1 MTENNAAQPGLTD
14 DEILDAIKAGVRAAR
29 DEGLACAGPD
39 NYVQAGALA
48 LLSKLRAEGVQAGEL
63 PAYINDDSQ
72 PLQYRLGWNNCL
84 SDCRAALASAPLAD
98 TLPLEKALYELVD
111 KIAPGLDTG
120 DLVQDARRSSTL
132 LDAIMASAPVTGEA
146 VSYQVRRTDGSP
158 LACWE
163 TCTKDL
169 YDETLATGRYNG
181 LEGAPP
187 CEVRALGVIDAAP
200 QASKA
205 VRLDAPAQV
214 GGVRFGKGIHWST
227 VIAAAQRHHAF
238 MNTPEKEAERIA
250 RAKEFVESIQADKDG
265 GDCAKGAGDGDLM
278 RFALEAIEAEMDPK
292 WECNSYHP
300 KLRMAAE
307 RLRAALSPT
316 PSVVKQSLTATQ
328 TGEKGESDA

>member
-1 MTENNAAQPGLTD
+1 MTENNAAQPSIDLVIQMLGP
-14 DEILDAIKAGVRAAR
+14 
-29 DEGLACAGPD
+29 LACL
-39 NYVQAGALA
+39 VQPPGSGSSQGFTIPCATVRMTLEPVIEM
-48 LLSKLRAEGVQAGEL
+48 LSKLRAEGVQAGEL

-200 QASKA
+200 QASEA
-205 VRLDAPAQV
+205 VRNAIETCAKICDGRSASLGWKNPTASNEAHKC
-214 GGVRFGKGIHWST
+214 GMAIRSR
-227 VIAAAQRHHAF
+227 AAGLL
-238 MNTPEKEAERIA
+238 
-250 RAKEFVESIQADKDG
+250 IQADRKG
-265 GDCAKGAGDGDLM
+265 GDGVKGAGDVDK
-278 RFALEAIEAEMDPK
+278 E
-292 WECNSYHP
+292 
-300 KLRMAAE
+300 
-307 RLRAALSPT
+307 
-316 PSVVKQSLTATQ
+316 QQ
-328 TGEKGESDA
+328 